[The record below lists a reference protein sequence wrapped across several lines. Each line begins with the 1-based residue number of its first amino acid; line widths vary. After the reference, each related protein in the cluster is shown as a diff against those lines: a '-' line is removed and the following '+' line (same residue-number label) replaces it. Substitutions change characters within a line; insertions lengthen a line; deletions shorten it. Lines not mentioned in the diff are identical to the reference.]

1 MHKFPSVA
9 PVNSLLSLST
19 ITGNIPKKG
28 FVAEPGFVS
37 VAPGRGEI
45 NIPPVSVCH
54 QVSTIGQFEL
64 PGTSK
69 YHFHASG
76 FIGSPTVPKSFNAVS
91 YTHLTLPTTPYV

>member
-19 ITGNIPKKG
+19 MTGNIPKKG

-37 VAPGRGEI
+37 VAPGNGVI

-54 QVSTIGQFEL
+54 HVSITGQRPSPTTL
-64 PGTSK
+64 L
-69 YHFHASG
+69 YQFHASG
-76 FIGSPTVPKSFNAVS
+76 LIGSPTPVS
-91 YTHLTLPTTPYV
+91 YTHLTLPTIE